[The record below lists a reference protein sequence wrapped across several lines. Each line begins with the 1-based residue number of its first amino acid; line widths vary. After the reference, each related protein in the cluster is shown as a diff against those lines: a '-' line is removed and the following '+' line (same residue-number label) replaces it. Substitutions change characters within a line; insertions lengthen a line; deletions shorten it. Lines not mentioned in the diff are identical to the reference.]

1 MNRIKLGR
9 PSPALVIACI
19 ALFVALGGVGYAA
32 ATGSID
38 GREVK
43 NNSIASKDLK
53 NSSIV
58 GADVKTSGLT
68 GSDVKADSLT
78 GSDIAESGL
87 GKVPSAGQADNAAT
101 AGTAGSANSA
111 GSVGGLTLRKL
122 NFKAPSGTASTTLF
136 SDAGLTIKA
145 SCIGST
151 PALTATTSVDD
162 SGIYTKV
169 FDTDPGAP
177 DLADDLEADDFD
189 AGDTFDLLAG
199 GNGNPSF
206 AIFNY
211 EGRDGRTVTGNVSA
225 DLSSPLCRIAG
236 TVTAG

>member
-19 ALFVALGGVGYAA
+19 SLFVALGGVGYAA

-58 GADVKTSGLT
+58 GKDVKTSGLT
-68 GSDVKADSLT
+68 GSDVKANSLT

-101 AGTAGSANSA
+101 AGNATTAGNANT
-111 GSVGGLTLRKL
+111 VGGVTVKSFATPL
-122 NFKAPSGTASTTLF
+122 ASGTTTPTPIASLNGFTLLATC
-136 SDAGLTIKA
+136 SGGL
-145 SCIGST
+145 
-151 PALTATTSVDD
+151 ALTMDTTKENTQVQYSHVNGANAPVAGRVEIDAATAPTDVDEGHD
-162 SGIYTKV
+162 NGTGTFTAATGDGKALTVTMS
-169 FDTDPGAP
+169 FDTP
-177 DLADDLEADDFD
+177 F
-189 AGDTFDLLAG
+189 
-199 GNGNPSF
+199 
-206 AIFNY
+206 IFGQNACGF
-211 EGRDGRTVTGNVSA
+211 EG
-225 DLSSPLCRIAG
+225 
-236 TVTAG
+236 TAVG